1 MAERL
6 RIGLLS
12 AAHVHADAYAQLLDA
27 MPEVELIGLAD
38 DDAEQGRS
46 FARLHGVAY
55 LGERDAL
62 LQARPDAVVVT
73 SPNADHRADVE
84 AIAAAGIGVLCEK
97 PLATTVDDAVAIV
110 RACRAAGVPMMT
122 AFPMRF
128 SSPVL
133 AVASEVRSGTIGRVC
148 AVAAVNQGELPSRH
162 RAWFADPDLAGGG
175 AVMDH
180 TVHVVDVLRWMLD
193 REVTEVYAVT
203 NRILH
208 ADRAA
213 RVETGGL
220 LLVHFGD
227 IVVTI
232 DCSWSRP
239 DSYPTWGGLGM
250 EIVGERGVLDLDAFR
265 QRFTLH
271 AAGEAHG
278 SWVYWGSDPNVGMLH
293 AFVALVRAGGEPPIT
308 GTDGL
313 RAVEVVAAAY
323 ASAASG
329 EPVKLDLVWP

>member
-1 MAERL
+1 MADRL

-12 AAHVHADAYAQLLDA
+12 AAHVHADAYAPLLDA

-46 FARLHGVAY
+46 FASLHGVPY
-55 LGERDAL
+55 LGDRDAL
-62 LQARPDAVVVT
+62 VRERPDAVVVT
-73 SPNADHRADVE
+73 SPNAHHRADVE
-84 AIAAAGIGVLCEK
+84 ALAAAGIGVLCEK

-110 RACRAAGVPMMT
+110 RACRAAGAPLMT

-128 SSPVL
+128 SSPIG
-133 AVASEVRSGTIGRVC
+133 AVASEVRDGSIGRVC
-148 AVAAVNQGELPSRH
+148 AVAAVNQGELPSRR

-180 TVHVVDVLRWMLD
+180 TVHVVDSLRWMLD
-193 REVTEVYAVT
+193 AEVTEVYAAT

-208 ADRAA
+208 ADRAE
-213 RVETGGL
+213 VETGGL

-227 IVVTI
+227 IMVTI

-278 SWVYWGSDPNVGMLH
+278 SWIYWGSDPNLGMLR
-293 AFVALVRAGGEPPIT
+293 AFVASVRAGGEPPIT

-313 RAVEVVAAAY
+313 RAVEVVIAAY
-323 ASAASG
+323 ASAAGG
-329 EPVKLDLVWP
+329 EPVKLDLVVP

>member
-1 MAERL
+1 MADPV

-12 AAHVHADAYAQLLDA
+12 AAHVHADAYAELLGA
-27 MPEVELIGLAD
+27 MPAVELIGLAD
-38 DDAEQGRS
+38 DDEEQGQT
-46 FARLHGVAY
+46 FARAHDVPYLGDRGAM
-55 LGERDAL
+55 LGER
-62 LQARPDAVVVT
+62 PHAVVVT

-84 AIAAAGIGVLCEK
+84 ALAGAGIGVLCEK

-110 RACRAAGVPMMT
+110 RACRAGGVPLMT

-128 SSPVL
+128 SPPLL
-133 AVASEVRSGTIGRVC
+133 AAAGDVRDGTIGGVC
-148 AVAAVNQGELPSRH
+148 AVVAVNQGELPSRH
-162 RAWFADPDLAGGG
+162 RAWFADPELAGGG

-180 TVHVVDVLRWMLD
+180 TVHVIDLLRWMLD
-193 REVTEVYAVT
+193 REVTEVYAAT

-208 ADRAA
+208 ADRA

-220 LLVHFGD
+220 LLVHLGD
-227 IVVTI
+227 VVVTI

-239 DSYPTWGGLGM
+239 DAYPTWGGLAL
-250 EIVGERGVLDLDAFR
+250 EIVGERGVLDVDAFR

-271 AAGEAHG
+271 GAGEANAR
-278 SWVYWGSDPNVGMLH
+278 WVYWGSDPNAGMLQS
-293 AFVALVRAGGEPPIT
+293 FVDSVRTGAEPPIT
-308 GTDGL
+308 GVDGL

-329 EPVKLDLVWP
+329 EPVRLVLVAA

>member
-1 MAERL
+1 MADRL

-12 AAHVHADAYAQLLDA
+12 AAHVHADAYAPLLDG

-46 FARLHGVAY
+46 FASLHGVPY
-55 LGERDAL
+55 LGDRAAL
-62 LQARPDAVVVT
+62 LQQRPDAVVVT
-73 SPNADHRADVE
+73 SPNARHRADVE
-84 AIAAAGIGVLCEK
+84 ALAAAGVGVLCEK

-110 RACRAAGVPMMT
+110 RACHAAGVPLMT

-128 SSPVL
+128 SSPIG
-133 AVASEVRSGTIGRVC
+133 AVASEVRNGSIGRVC
-148 AVAAVNQGELPSRH
+148 AVAAVNQGEMPSRH

-175 AVMDH
+175 ALMDH

-193 REVTEVYAVT
+193 AEVTEVYAAT

-208 ADRAA
+208 ADRAE
-213 RVETGGL
+213 VETGGL
-220 LLVHFGD
+220 LLVHFGE
-227 IVVTI
+227 VMVTI

-278 SWVYWGSDPNVGMLH
+278 SW
-293 AFVALVRAGGEPPIT
+293 I
-308 GTDGL
+308 GL

-329 EPVKLDLVWP
+329 EPAKLDLVVP